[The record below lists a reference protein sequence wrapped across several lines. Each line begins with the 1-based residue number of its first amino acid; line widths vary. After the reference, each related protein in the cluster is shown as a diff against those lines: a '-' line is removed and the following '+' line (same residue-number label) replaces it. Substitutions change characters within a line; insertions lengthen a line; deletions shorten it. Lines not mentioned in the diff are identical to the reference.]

1 MAGIEESFESLGGM
15 LDSDDVRTGFI
26 SGHSFKRKAVQY
38 AVVDGMCVFEG
49 CIVLGTVEQME
60 RQTQRVLTGDPE
72 DEATG
77 VGREDDEGGQ
87 IAHGIVITGDQFRWT
102 GGLMP
107 YEIDPALPN
116 QQRVHDA
123 IAHWTQ
129 NTSMRFVQRTGANAG
144 QYPNFVR
151 FRPANGCWSHV
162 GMRGNRQDI
171 GLANGCGTGATIHE
185 IGHAFGLW
193 HEQSREDRDTHVRI
207 NWQNIIA
214 GREHNFAQHISD
226 GDDVGVYDY
235 GSIMHYP
242 TWAFS
247 KNGQPT
253 IETIPPGVPIGQRN
267 GLSNGDIAAIHSI
280 YQLWHYN
287 LTVTRAYA
295 THHSQN
301 VWALLAGFGW
311 RKIKPDTDDGSTNVF
326 AACCEAVANNRRMH
340 ALMDGQNIFRVQ
352 LV

>member
-26 SGHSFKRKAVQY
+26 SGRTFKRKAVQY
-38 AVVDGMCVFEG
+38 AVVDGMAVFEG

-60 RQTQRVLTGDPE
+60 RQSQRVLTGDPE
-72 DEATG
+72 DEALS
-77 VGREDDEGGQ
+77 VGREDEAAGV
-87 IAHGIVITGDQFRWT
+87 AHGVVITGAQFRWP

-107 YEIDPALPN
+107 YEIDSNLPN
-116 QQRVHDA
+116 QQRVQDA

-129 NTSMRFVQRTGANAG
+129 NTSMRFVQRTSANAG
-144 QYPNFVR
+144 QYPNYVR
-151 FRPANGCWSHV
+151 FIPANGCWSQV

-171 GLANGCGTGATIHE
+171 GLASGCGVGAAIHE

-193 HEQSREDRDTHVRI
+193 HEQSREDRDTHVKI

-226 GDDVGVYDY
+226 GDDEGAYDY

-253 IETIPPGVPIGQRN
+253 IETIPPGIPIGQRN

-287 LTVTRAYA
+287 VTVTRTY
-295 THHSQN
+295 TTYHSQN
-301 VWALLAGFGW
+301 VWAHLSGFGW
-311 RKIKPDTDDGSTNVF
+311 RKIKPDTDDGSTNTFV
-326 AACCEAVANNRRMH
+326 ACCEAVANSRKLH
-340 ALMDGQNIFRVQ
+340 VLMNGQNLYRAQ